1 MESEKIEQTYFHIT
15 DWPALMSREQAAAYL
30 SVGLDQLRSLIADG
44 QVKPVMIPGSTK
56 SLKFRRYDL
65 DRFVDNLPSAAS
77 SKAIRERKTRMAE
90 RLAGSA
96 K

>member
-1 MESEKIEQTYFHIT
+1 VNEPTHFHIT

-44 QVKPVMIPGSTK
+44 QVKPVLIPGSTK
-56 SLKFRRYDL
+56 CLKFKRYDL
-65 DRFVDNLPSAAS
+65 DKFIDSLDSAAS